1 MDVIL
6 TNFLNGLSYAFILFL
21 IASGLSLIFGVMG
34 ILNLAHGTLYMLGAY
49 FGLTAAKAW
58 GGNFWLGV
66 VIAAV
71 GVGLVGLLLERV
83 FLSRLYHKIN
93 EQALLTLGIVYIGA
107 NVVLWIWGPWSLMG
121 KPPNFL
127 STSIGIGDFSFPIYR
142 FGLIVIGLAIYF
154 CLWWLQDKTR
164 IGARIR
170 AGMDDKEMTIGLGV
184 DYGLISSAIFIVGA
198 VMGGLAGFLG
208 APIIGIYPE
217 ISMQILLLAMIVVI
231 VGGLGNIQGA
241 LIGSLIIGLIDTFGK
256 AYFSDFAM
264 FTVYLIFIIMLLVR
278 PTGLLGRKKV

>member
-1 MDVIL
+1 MDIIL

-49 FGLTAAKAW
+49 FGLMAAKNL
-58 GGNFWLGV
+58 GNFWLGALV
-66 VIAAV
+66 AAI

-83 FLSRLYHKIN
+83 FLSRLYRKIN

-107 NVVLWIWGPWSLMG
+107 NVVLWIWGPWSIMG
-121 KPPNFL
+121 KPPDFL
-127 STSIGIGDFSFPIYR
+127 TTSIAIGDFFFPSYR
-142 FGLIVIGLAIYF
+142 FGLIVIGLIIFF

-170 AGMDDKEMTIGLGV
+170 AGMDDKEMIIGLGV

-208 APIIGIYPE
+208 APIIGVYPE

-256 AYFSDFAM
+256 AYFPDFAM
-264 FTVYLIFIIMLLVR
+264 FTVYLIFIIMLLAK